1 MFAEKVIQYCIG
13 LSLILLM
20 ITYFLGENGRISYFP
35 SYIIGI
41 AGLGLGLLGRFNT
54 FIQST
59 LFTSILLT
67 TMLGYLCIS
76 ILALGGGIST
86 SLLYFGYSLLILSF
100 VYGLVYSCLNMEWFR
115 NVFLST
121 LIIAATVSAL
131 YSTYFFFNLDYQPL
145 AEKRLYAL
153 GGLNNP
159 VISAISYG
167 AALSLCM
174 SFFFVTKERGVQAL
188 TFLLGAVLIM
198 AISLSGTRGVWIGLL
213 AAGMTA
219 IFLIPSKIQQ
229 RRLILIVLCLI
240 PVSLIIAYLSGYSE
254 LVLKRSTSFRP
265 EIWQATASQW
275 LNGNILLGAGLQA
288 GFDLYIAP
296 NRFMHPH
303 SLYLS
308 SLYYGGIFG
317 LGMLLVFIGRL
328 FWVLLYK
335 ADHEVR
341 VYALPLLVFG
351 LTTLLF
357 DGNRLVEKVDFLWLC
372 FWLPVALTLLAESQ
386 PNRDT

>member
-121 LIIAATVSAL
+121 
-131 YSTYFFFNLDYQPL
+131 
-145 AEKRLYAL
+145 
-153 GGLNNP
+153 
-159 VISAISYG
+159 
-167 AALSLCM
+167 
-174 SFFFVTKERGVQAL
+174 
-188 TFLLGAVLIM
+188 
-198 AISLSGTRGVWIGLL
+198 
-213 AAGMTA
+213 
-219 IFLIPSKIQQ
+219 
-229 RRLILIVLCLI
+229 
-240 PVSLIIAYLSGYSE
+240 
-254 LVLKRSTSFRP
+254 
-265 EIWQATASQW
+265 
-275 LNGNILLGAGLQA
+275 
-288 GFDLYIAP
+288 
-296 NRFMHPH
+296 
-303 SLYLS
+303 
-308 SLYYGGIFG
+308 
-317 LGMLLVFIGRL
+317 
-328 FWVLLYK
+328 
-335 ADHEVR
+335 
-341 VYALPLLVFG
+341 
-351 LTTLLF
+351 
-357 DGNRLVEKVDFLWLC
+357 
-372 FWLPVALTLLAESQ
+372 
-386 PNRDT
+386 